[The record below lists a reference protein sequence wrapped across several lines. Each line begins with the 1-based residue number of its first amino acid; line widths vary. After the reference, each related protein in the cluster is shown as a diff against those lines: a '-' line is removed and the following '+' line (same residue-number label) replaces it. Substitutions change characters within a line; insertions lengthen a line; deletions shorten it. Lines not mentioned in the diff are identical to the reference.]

1 MGKLFVT
8 MLLTLLLANSLALIG
23 ILGYGLGTGRFN
35 AEMRA
40 QYLATWRGEKLA
52 PPSPEEE
59 VVEEKETPQQA
70 SARIAEA
77 QIQREILTR
86 EIQRD
91 MELARY
97 MQQTVVKAKLKL
109 DKDIKQ
115 LQTDKLAFDDQM
127 TQYNEK
133 VQSEGFKKSLQA
145 YSKMKPKSAKSDFMQ
160 MNDDEVVRY
169 LSNMKPDVV
178 TQILDQFRTPVE
190 LDKRL
195 KLMRLLE
202 KYQVI
207 SLNQKQD
214 AAEKNKSQL

>member
-1 MGKLFVT
+1 
-8 MLLTLLLANSLALIG
+8 MLLTLLLANSLALLG
-23 ILGYGLGTGRFN
+23 ILGYGLGTGRLN
-35 AEMRA
+35 ADMRA
-40 QYLATWRGEKLA
+40 QYLATWRGEKLV
-52 PPSPEEE
+52 PPPPEEE

-97 MQQTVVKAKLKL
+97 MQQTVEKAKLKL

-115 LQTDKLAFDDQM
+115 FQTDKQAFDNQIA
-127 TQYNEK
+127 QYNEK

-178 TQILDQFRTPVE
+178 TQILDQFRTPEE

-195 KLMRLLE
+195 KLMRLME
-202 KYQVI
+202 KHQVI
-207 SLNQKQD
+207 SLNQKQNP
-214 AAEKNKSQL
+214 AEKTKSQL